1 MERKQL
7 KEVKKNEF
15 FRLAESETAPVWVKT
30 GGFSRKGGKTKYECR
45 KHEDYNH
52 TNFYGFDKVVFV
64 GFTY

>member
-15 FRLAESETAPVWVKT
+15 FRLTESETAPVWVKT
-30 GGFSRKGGKTKYECR
+30 GSHIRRGGMTKYEAQ
-45 KHEDYNH
+45 KYEDCNH
-52 TNFYGFDKVVFV
+52 TNYFGSDKVVFV